1 MDVRYRHAVN
11 VERFGRM
18 KLLILTLFALGVTAL
33 SAIAVP
39 EKEAESKTSAEAQKE
54 AGSTKP
60 VDAKTQKEIRA
71 MEDQLRVA
79 IEKCDEGVLG
89 QLLADY
95 FADSIEGSEK
105 ATNKAGT
112 IARCKAGKLFFLAL
126 GDEKELSRSAEI
138 VTIRGVAA
146 AIENKMRTDDVERP
160 KAFRVRRL
168 WAKKS
173 GKWLLILQERA
184 PIEEN
189 EREKSREQS
198 K

>member
-1 MDVRYRHAVN
+1 
-11 VERFGRM
+11 M
-18 KLLILTLFALGVTAL
+18 KLLILTLLSLG
-33 SAIAVP
+33 AIALPAVAAS
-39 EKEAESKTSAEAQKE
+39 EKEADSKKAAEEKKE
-54 AGSTKP
+54 QGASKA
-60 VDAKTQKEIRA
+60 VDARTKKEIQA
-71 MEDQLRVA
+71 MEDRLRA
-79 IEKCDEGVLG
+79 AFEKCNEGDLD

-95 FADSIEGSEK
+95 FADSVEGREQ
-105 ATNKAGT
+105 ATNKAGM

-126 GDEKELSRSAEI
+126 GEEKELSRSAEV

-146 AIENKMRTDDVERP
+146 APENKIQTDDVERP

-184 PIEEN
+184 PVEEE